1 MEEGGNLV
9 VSNKV
14 AHEASRENL
23 SGGEENLK
31 VMSQGSTEEPKRL
44 IISRWR
50 LTTALLSVKLENVTV
65 SFSERPQ
72 VTELSP
78 LPDRT
83 ERAKLF
89 SDGVIA

>member
-1 MEEGGNLV
+1 MV
-9 VSNKV
+9 RSSAVQ
-14 AHEASRENL
+14 AARREKR
-23 SGGEENLK
+23 SGGEENLT
-31 VMSQGSTEEPKRL
+31 VISQGKMGVPNILSS
-44 IISRWR
+44 SRCR

-78 LPDRT
+78 LPDKT

-89 SDGVIA
+89 SEGATA